1 MLYVTTGI
9 KIPFFNISVTIE
21 RGRSLLTVC
30 YHELFE
36 NMELFIFARRKITDV
51 CLFSFLLLFF
61 SRVDRID
68 QVVLEYCERA
78 HSRILVPLLSD
89 QRDWRATMPQLS

>member
-1 MLYVTTGI
+1 M
-9 KIPFFNISVTIE
+9 KIPFFRVSVTIE
-21 RGRSLLTVC
+21 PVRTLLTVC

-36 NMELFIFARRKITDV
+36 NMEFFYFCQEKDHGCVFFYLFT
-51 CLFSFLLLFF
+51 FLLLIF
-61 SRVDRID
+61 SRIDRID

-89 QRDWRATMPQLS
+89 QRDWRATRQHLN